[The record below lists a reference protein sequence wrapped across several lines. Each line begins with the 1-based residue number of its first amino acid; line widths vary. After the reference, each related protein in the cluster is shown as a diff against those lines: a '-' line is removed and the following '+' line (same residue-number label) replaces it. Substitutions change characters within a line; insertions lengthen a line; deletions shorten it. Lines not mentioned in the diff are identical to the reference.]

1 MSAVLRPEALR
12 IRPML
17 DRDIPEV
24 LTIERRSYNF
34 PWSAGIFQ
42 DCLRVGYC
50 CWVLDTDSRSGLA
63 GYGIMSVAVKESHIL
78 NVCIAPEVR
87 RQGYARTLMAHL
99 LHTAVDHSATI
110 AYLEVRPSNQSA
122 RTLYEALGFRH
133 VGTRRAYYPARKGR
147 EDALVLSISLSTAV
161 SPEVELNA
169 GA

>member
-1 MSAVLRPEALR
+1 MSAVLQPEELR

-50 CWVLDTDSRSGLA
+50 CWVLDTDSRSGLS
-63 GYGIMSVAVKESHIL
+63 GYGIMSVAVEESHIL

-122 RTLYEALGFRH
+122 RSLYEALGFRH
-133 VGTRRAYYPARKGR
+133 VGTRRAYYPAREGR
-147 EDALVLSISLSTAV
+147 EDALVLSIPLSTAV